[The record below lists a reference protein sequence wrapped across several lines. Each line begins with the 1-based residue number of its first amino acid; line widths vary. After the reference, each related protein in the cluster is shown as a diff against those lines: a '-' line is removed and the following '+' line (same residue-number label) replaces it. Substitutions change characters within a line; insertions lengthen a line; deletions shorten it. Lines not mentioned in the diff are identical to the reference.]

1 MKNHLYESGS
11 FFMHEFIE
19 KNKLFIIA
27 GVLFTLFTVFSSEKE
42 GSEIIISE
50 INEDKEMQEEKEII
64 EEKIKIFVHVAGNA
78 GKPGLYEIN
87 EGSRLNDLIIPA
99 EITEIEILDKYF
111 NRAQI
116 LSDGEKI
123 YIPFPEELDEN
134 LEEKGYSR
142 EQSDVKLININTADI
157 NDLINLPGIGEMKAR
172 DIIDFRE
179 KNGKFKIIDDIMM
192 VKGIGTATFE
202 RIKELIKT

>member
-1 MKNHLYESGS
+1 
-11 FFMHEFIE
+11 MHEFIE
-19 KNKLFIIA
+19 KNKIFIIA
-27 GVLFTLFTVFSSEKE
+27 GVIFTLFTFFSSEKE
-42 GSEIIISE
+42 GSEIIINE
-50 INEDKEMQEEKEII
+50 VNEDNEVWEKKEII
-64 EEKIKIFVHVAGNA
+64 EEKIKIFVHVAGNV

-99 EITEIEILDKYF
+99 EITKIEILDKYF

-123 YIPFPEELDEN
+123 YIPFPEEIEEEN
-134 LEEKGYSR
+134 SEK
-142 EQSDVKLININTADI
+142 QSFLNQNDSGKVNINLAS
-157 NDLINLPGIGEMKAR
+157 LSELVSLPGIGEAKAR

>member
-19 KNKLFIIA
+19 KNKIFIIA
-27 GVLFTLFTVFSSEKE
+27 GVIFTLFTFFSSEKE
-42 GSEIIISE
+42 GSEIIINE
-50 INEDKEMQEEKEII
+50 VNEDNEVWEKKEII
-64 EEKIKIFVHVAGNA
+64 EEKIKIFVHVAGNV

-99 EITEIEILDKYF
+99 EITKIEILDKYF

-123 YIPFPEELDEN
+123 YIPFPEEIEEEN
-134 LEEKGYSR
+134 SEK
-142 EQSDVKLININTADI
+142 QSFLNQNDSGKVNINLAS
-157 NDLINLPGIGEMKAR
+157 LSELVSLPGIGEAKAR